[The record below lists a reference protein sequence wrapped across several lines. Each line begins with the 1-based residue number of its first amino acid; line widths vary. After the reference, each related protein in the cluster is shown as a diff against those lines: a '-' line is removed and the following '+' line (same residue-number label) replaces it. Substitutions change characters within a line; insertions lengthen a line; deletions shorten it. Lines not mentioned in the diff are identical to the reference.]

1 MEAWTFVIRSA
12 AAGPSGTLSLSQ
24 KGDSMASQLT
34 RSRSDRILGGVCGGL
49 GEFTGVDATVFRVLF
64 ALLAVAPGVGL
75 PLYLVLW
82 LLLPEG
88 VPAQP
93 QRSWDEQAR
102 VGAEEIAHRTRQ
114 LVSRITV
121 RSSSARPLTTFVVGL
136 GLIVLGAA
144 FLLRNLGI
152 TWFQW
157 ITGVWVWPTLMILL
171 GLAILWR
178 WLHDRMR

>member
-1 MEAWTFVIRSA
+1 
-12 AAGPSGTLSLSQ
+12 
-24 KGDSMASQLT
+24 MANQLT

-49 GEFTGVDATVFRVLF
+49 GKSTGIDATVFRVLF

-88 VPAQP
+88 DPAQP
-93 QRSWDEQAR
+93 RRSWDEQAR
-102 VGAEEIAHRTRQ
+102 VGAEEIAQRTHQ
-114 LVSRITV
+114 IVSRITV
-121 RSSSARPLTTFVVGL
+121 RSSSALPISTFVVAVA
-136 GLIVLGAA
+136 LIVLGTA

-152 TWFQW
+152 SWFQW
-157 ITGVWVWPTLMILL
+157 VTGVWVWPSLMILL

-178 WLHDRMR
+178 WLHDRIR